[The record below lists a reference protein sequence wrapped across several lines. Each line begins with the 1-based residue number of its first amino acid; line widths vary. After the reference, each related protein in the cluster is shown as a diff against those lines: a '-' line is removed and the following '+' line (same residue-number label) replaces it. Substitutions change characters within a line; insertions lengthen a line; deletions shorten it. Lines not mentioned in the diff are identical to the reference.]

1 MICLFNKISFQ
12 PRVPSRCQLTGD
24 RATEKVSI
32 CACLLC
38 AFPALRFA
46 KCSLTVRTVQ
56 FRSPLAKIITTSKR
70 KCARSCGVGDAV
82 QGGGRCPKQY
92 LSVLRGCISAHCANI
107 QPHNLAFFRRSVA
120 KRVLA
125 RFTSGQYSLM
135 VGSLPSRALV
145 QMSLRVDTLTPAIL
159 LIGNL
164 QLISVIRL
172 NNTKMLSMTNFALLY
187 TTTIFCFYKNKKKPL
202 TMRGGWS
209 G

>member
-1 MICLFNKISFQ
+1 MRRSAEVVAEVRKLSPKRKGLRMGSCRGITLRGN
-12 PRVPSRCQLTGD
+12 

-70 KCARSCGVGDAV
+70 KCARSCGVGDVV
-82 QGGGRCPKQY
+82 QGGGRCPKHY
-92 LSVLRGCISAHCANI
+92 WLVLRGCISAHCANI

-125 RFTSGQYSLM
+125 RFTSGIIAYD
-135 VGSLPSRALV
+135 R
-145 QMSLRVDTLTPAIL
+145 
-159 LIGNL
+159 
-164 QLISVIRL
+164 
-172 NNTKMLSMTNFALLY
+172 
-187 TTTIFCFYKNKKKPL
+187 
-202 TMRGGWS
+202 
-209 G
+209 

>member
-1 MICLFNKISFQ
+1 MRWAPKCGSLCNGSCRGIAN
-12 PRVPSRCQLTGD
+12 TGD

-46 KCSLTVRTVQ
+46 KCSLTVRQVQ

-70 KCARSCGVGDAV
+70 KCARSCGAGDAV

-107 QPHNLAFFRRSVA
+107 QPHNLAFSVA
-120 KRVLA
+120 RSPTRA
-125 RFTSGQYSLM
+125 RSLHFGHYSLM

-145 QMSLRVDTLTPAIL
+145 QMSLCD
-159 LIGNL
+159 
-164 QLISVIRL
+164 
-172 NNTKMLSMTNFALLY
+172 NTSPPP
-187 TTTIFCFYKNKKKPL
+187 NKA
-202 TMRGGWS
+202 S
-209 G
+209 